1 MAMYMSPL
9 TKGLALLI
17 DITFLI
23 KMKKKEGKKEII
35 LFHTRETNL
44 NTWKIKNIF
53 CKLTKL
59 LTSYWLKP

>member
-44 NTWKIKNIF
+44 NT
-53 CKLTKL
+53 
-59 LTSYWLKP
+59 